1 MFLHSICLNQPTPP
15 FCCLTICVFPKK
27 TIKPFGNIFKSLS
40 IKNTWTWWC
49 LQETGLPL
57 TTCEVVLDRSVAE
70 SARARLVF
78 HKIRTLLQ
86 IRGNRYEQLRL
97 QAKELEANCKLIS
110 EAVESLIRIQSKNL
124 DQQLFNKANEI
135 QEEISRKRFDLRC
148 AQIQLAGIRA
158 QVYYN

>member
-1 MFLHSICLNQPTPP
+1 MVVDVGSNKNFCRKPACLSPPAKLFLIARSP
-15 FCCLTICVFPKK
+15 
-27 TIKPFGNIFKSLS
+27 SLHGPGFEDLE
-40 IKNTWTWWC
+40 KFF
-49 LQETGLPL
+49 
-57 TTCEVVLDRSVAE
+57 
-70 SARARLVF
+70 RLSQ
-78 HKIRTLLQ
+78 LAS
-86 IRGNRYEQLRL
+86 RYEQLRG

-158 QVYYN
+158 QVRDLELLPWFTFQLTRVF

>member
-1 MFLHSICLNQPTPP
+1 MVTSSILFPSKIHEHDGVCRKRVCLSQHARSS
-15 FCCLTICVFPKK
+15 LTALLL
-27 TIKPFGNIFKSLS
+27 SLLAQGWFS
-40 IKNTWTWWC
+40 
-49 LQETGLPL
+49 QDP
-57 TTCEVVLDRSVAE
+57 
-70 SARARLVF
+70 
-78 HKIRTLLQ
+78 LLQ

>member
-1 MFLHSICLNQPTPP
+1 MSFQKRPLN
-15 FCCLTICVFPKK
+15 
-27 TIKPFGNIFKSLS
+27 
-40 IKNTWTWWC
+40 
-49 LQETGLPL
+49 
-57 TTCEVVLDRSVAE
+57 
-70 SARARLVF
+70 RLVTSSILF
-78 HKIRTLLQ
+78 PSKIHEHGGVCRKRVCLSQHARSSLTALLLSLLVQGWFSQHPLLQ

>member
-1 MFLHSICLNQPTPP
+1 MTALL
-15 FCCLTICVFPKK
+15 L
-27 TIKPFGNIFKSLS
+27 SL
-40 IKNTWTWWC
+40 
-49 LQETGLPL
+49 
-57 TTCEVVLDRSVAE
+57 
-70 SARARLVF
+70 LVQGWF
-78 HKIRTLLQ
+78 SQDPLLQ

>member
-1 MFLHSICLNQPTPP
+1 M
-15 FCCLTICVFPKK
+15 
-27 TIKPFGNIFKSLS
+27 
-40 IKNTWTWWC
+40 
-49 LQETGLPL
+49 
-57 TTCEVVLDRSVAE
+57 
-70 SARARLVF
+70 
-78 HKIRTLLQ
+78 IRTLLQ

>member
-1 MFLHSICLNQPTPP
+1 MMVL
-15 FCCLTICVFPKK
+15 
-27 TIKPFGNIFKSLS
+27 
-40 IKNTWTWWC
+40 

-57 TTCEVVLDRSVAE
+57 TTCEVVLDRSVSE
-70 SARARLVF
+70 SARTRYQKLRVSLSY
-78 HKIRTLLQ
+78 HV
-86 IRGNRYEQLRL
+86 NRYEQLRG

-158 QVYYN
+158 QVKPDTNGLT

>member
-1 MFLHSICLNQPTPP
+1 M
-15 FCCLTICVFPKK
+15 
-27 TIKPFGNIFKSLS
+27 
-40 IKNTWTWWC
+40 
-49 LQETGLPL
+49 PL

-78 HKIRTLLQ
+78 HKIRTRLQ